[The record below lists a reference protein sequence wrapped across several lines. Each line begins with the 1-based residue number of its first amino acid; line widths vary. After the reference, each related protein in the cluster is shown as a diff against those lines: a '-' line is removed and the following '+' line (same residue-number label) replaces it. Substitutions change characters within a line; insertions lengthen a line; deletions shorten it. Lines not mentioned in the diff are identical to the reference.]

1 MSAASQESYFDLH
14 ITGVGYLNRVR
25 EVPARPGSRRH
36 KPFLACLIAAL
47 NGPSDDVAK
56 KYIDCTVP
64 AEDAAHL
71 VRRCQDAVDKKRKV
85 LIGFRASDPWIDPFV
100 YKNGDRKGQPG
111 YSWKA
116 RLIFI
121 SFIKIDG
128 KLEYKAELEGA
139 ESLQPDPNA
148 PFEGPPVPAEASEA
162 ADSPQPAAPIAA

>member
-1 MSAASQESYFDLH
+1 MSDSSQVTYYNLTTD
-14 ITGVGYLNRVR
+14 GVGYLNRVR
-25 EVPARPGSRRH
+25 EVPARQGSKRH

-64 AEDAAHL
+64 SEEAAHL
-71 VRRCQDAVDKKRKV
+71 VRRCKDAVDQNRKV
-85 LIGFRASDPWIDPFV
+85 LIGFRVSDPWIDTFV

-128 KLEYKAELEGA
+128 KLEYKAEREEDQPSEPDPTQPS
-139 ESLQPDPNA
+139 ESLPA
-148 PFEGPPVPAEASEA
+148 PFETSEGTPGAQSAPSLA
-162 ADSPQPAAPIAA
+162 A

>member
-1 MSAASQESYFDLH
+1 MSAHSQESYFDLH

-25 EVPARPGSRRH
+25 EVPARPGSKRH

-71 VRRCQDAVDKKRKV
+71 VRRCQDAVEKKRKV
-85 LIGFRASDPWIDPFV
+85 LIGFRASDPWIDTFV

-128 KLEYKAELEGA
+128 KLEYKAERGEDPSSEPDPTEPSESLPAPSETSEGA
-139 ESLQPDPNA
+139 PGAQSA
-148 PFEGPPVPAEASEA
+148 PPLA
-162 ADSPQPAAPIAA
+162 A